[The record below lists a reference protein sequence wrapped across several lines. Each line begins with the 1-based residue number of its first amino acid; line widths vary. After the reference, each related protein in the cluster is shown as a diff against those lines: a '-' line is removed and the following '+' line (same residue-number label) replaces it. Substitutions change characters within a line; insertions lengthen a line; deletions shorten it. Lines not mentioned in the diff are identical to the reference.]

1 MGGISTGAFQIAP
14 AAMPTKILVEAGAQD
29 LRSSKH
35 VKLMRFEDEESTEAS
50 SSAFC
55 SDAESASGAEGSS
68 GSCADDEVQPGE
80 GRSASYG
87 MRGHKC
93 RAQHPRLPVGF
104 RHKRWSC
111 NEWFGTP
118 LDPIPGTPTGMMEHP
133 SWKLASSP
141 TDEEPGREALLS
153 TAPQGFTESAGAWL
167 PLSPK
172 RRALGA
178 FMERAMQEG
187 IPLKVSMQQGR
198 APIMKRCLDPTMPA
212 KKRPILPEKALGPRH
227 WRRLDPTTPVKKGIS
242 PWLIASPQRLL
253 PSAPR

>member
-1 MGGISTGAFQIAP
+1 
-14 AAMPTKILVEAGAQD
+14 
-29 LRSSKH
+29 
-35 VKLMRFEDEESTEAS
+35 
-50 SSAFC
+50 
-55 SDAESASGAEGSS
+55 
-68 GSCADDEVQPGE
+68 
-80 GRSASYG
+80 
-87 MRGHKC
+87 
-93 RAQHPRLPVGF
+93 
-104 RHKRWSC
+104 
-111 NEWFGTP
+111 

-141 TDEEPGREALLS
+141 TGEEPGREALLS
-153 TAPQGFTESAGAWL
+153 TVPQGFTESAGAWL

-187 IPLKVSMQQGR
+187 IPLKVSMQHER

-227 WRRLDPTTPVKKGIS
+227 WRRLDPTTPVKKRIS